1 MIQARHY
8 VKVTASVEGEEEE
21 EEEEEEEKE
30 GKRSTQR
37 TNVGWA
43 AAHQSSFCCCFSSL
57 VLGLAAAD
65 APRRLIIKRSPALAA
80 FEREGRDR
88 RVAVCMLLTFN
99 VIFGHH
105 HKGCKT
111 PKDGRSARGSATRTH
126 SSL

>member
-8 VKVTASVEGEEEE
+8 VKVTASVEEEEE
-21 EEEEEEEKE
+21 EEEEE
-30 GKRSTQR
+30 GKIGTQR

-43 AAHQSSFCCCFSSL
+43 AAHQRSFCCCFSSL

-65 APRRLIIKRSPALAA
+65 APRRLITKRSPALAA

-105 HKGCKT
+105 HKGGKT
-111 PKDGRSARGSATRTH
+111 PEDGRWGQPHARTH